1 MTRRRDKR
9 DLPGRLVSFSSSR
22 SLKTSGNR
30 AFVFGAPRLQNVPQV
45 YLLLN
50 RNLRHYILGKPLIYL
65 VQFWVVFIHCNI
77 VFL

>member
-9 DLPGRLVSFSSSR
+9 NLPGRLVTV
-22 SLKTSGNR
+22 LLCLGD
-30 AFVFGAPRLQNVPQV
+30 PRLQNVPQV

-50 RNLRHYILGKPLIYL
+50 RNLRHYILGKPLLSSIL
-65 VQFWVVFIHCNI
+65 RVFIHCNI